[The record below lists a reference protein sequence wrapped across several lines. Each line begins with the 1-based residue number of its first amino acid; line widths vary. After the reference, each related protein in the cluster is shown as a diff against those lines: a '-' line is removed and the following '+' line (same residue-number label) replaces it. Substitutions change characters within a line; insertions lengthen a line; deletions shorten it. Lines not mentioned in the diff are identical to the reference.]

1 MTKTSS
7 SELILIRHGATDR
20 PGHLCG
26 RTDVGLYEVPYLP
39 MGSDLVDVEGLWV
52 SPARRARE
60 TAQGLWPGRT
70 FNEDERLWEQDFGEW
85 DGLAYADVPDVG
97 TLENHQL
104 AELAG
109 PGGESFADL
118 VSRVAPVLVELA
130 AQERTV
136 AVVAHAGVIRA
147 ALALATLDVAGALAF
162 EVDHLSVTR
171 LRCLGGT
178 AFSVISV
185 NGVLT

>member
-1 MTKTSS
+1 MTKTTS

-26 RTDVGLYEVPYLP
+26 RTDVGLKDVTALP
-39 MGSDLVDVEGLWV
+39 DYSDLEDVEGVWV
-52 SPARRARE
+52 SPARRARD
-60 TAQGLWPGRT
+60 TAQGLWPGRS
-70 FNEDERLWEQDFGEW
+70 FNEDARLWEQDFGDW
-85 DGLAYADVPDVG
+85 DGLPYADVPDVG
-97 TLENHQL
+97 ALENFEL

-109 PGGESFADL
+109 PGGESFSQVVA
-118 VSRVAPVLVELA
+118 RVAPALIELA
-130 AQERTV
+130 AQDRRV

-162 EVDHLSVTR
+162 EIDHLSVTR
-171 LRCLGGT
+171 LRGLGGT
-178 AFSVISV
+178 QFSVISV